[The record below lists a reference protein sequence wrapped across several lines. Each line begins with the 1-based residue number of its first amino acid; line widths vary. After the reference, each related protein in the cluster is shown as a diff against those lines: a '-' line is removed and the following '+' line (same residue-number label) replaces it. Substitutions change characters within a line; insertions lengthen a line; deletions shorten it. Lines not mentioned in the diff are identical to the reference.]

1 MAIAQDHP
9 HRRSA
14 HIALTALGSLGLV
27 ALFLPFSWGTTPL
40 EALLDGD
47 LWRLAFPAFLAP
59 FILLASIRWLGTG
72 RLSPPERFACHLLA
86 GAGLAVLLLDYL
98 AVRGLPPRL
107 TEWISLIAPLLVLG
121 FGAWIYLRGRTAGRG
136 TPFGPILTLQTVYIA
151 NALLVLAGFFPEWEV
166 GAYGVLAATMA
177 YAVQIDLVRK
187 TMEGA
192 PVDVG

>member
-1 MAIAQDHP
+1 M
-9 HRRSA
+9 
-14 HIALTALGSLGLV
+14 
-27 ALFLPFSWGTTPL
+27 
-40 EALLDGD
+40 
-47 LWRLAFPAFLAP
+47 
-59 FILLASIRWLGTG
+59 
-72 RLSPPERFACHLLA
+72 
-86 GAGLAVLLLDYL
+86 LLLDYL

-136 TPFGPILTLQTVYIA
+136 TPFSPILTLQVVYIA

-187 TMEGA
+187 NQEG
-192 PVDVG
+192 PSGG